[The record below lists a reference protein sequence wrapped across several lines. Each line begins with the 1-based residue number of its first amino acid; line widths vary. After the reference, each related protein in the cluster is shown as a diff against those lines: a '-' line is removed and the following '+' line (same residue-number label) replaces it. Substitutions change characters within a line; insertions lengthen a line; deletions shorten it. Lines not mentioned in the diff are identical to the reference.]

1 MTVRSSSL
9 IAATLLLVGC
19 VWHAWAAPDPVSVF
33 NDTPLP
39 LNPNPAAVAKPA
51 ASTSAY
57 PAPADGY
64 PVVPSRGVSRSAA
77 VNPDR
82 PLHVGDQVSLEI
94 VEDKDGPSPKIVT
107 ATGEIDVPPLGRVH
121 VAGKS
126 CSQIE
131 AELKRKLEADYYY
144 TATVHVAIDSIL
156 EEAPVYGKVY
166 VAGAV
171 RAPGPV
177 LLDPTE
183 RVTVS
188 NIILKAGGFAQFA
201 ASDNVRVTRKQKDGA
216 KQTFAVNVLGVW
228 KAARNAEDP
237 EVLDGDYIYVP
248 QKLVNL

>member
-1 MTVRSSSL
+1 MTVRSL
-9 IAATLLLVGC
+9 IASVLVFGSM
-19 VWHAWAAPDPVSVF
+19 WSAQAAPNAGSVF

-39 LNPNPAAVAKPA
+39 LNPQAAVQ
-51 ASTSAY
+51 SVI
-57 PAPADGY
+57 PAPLPADNMAPPPGY
-64 PVVPSRGVSRSAA
+64 ATQPIRPATRTTL

-82 PLHVGDQVSLEI
+82 PLHVGDQVSVEI
-94 VEDKDGPSPKIVT
+94 VEDKEGPSAKIVT
-107 ATGEIDVPPLGRVH
+107 ATGEIDLPPLGRVH

-126 CSQIE
+126 CSEIE

-144 TATVHVAIDSIL
+144 TATVHVAIDAVS

-166 VAGAV
+166 IAGAV

-183 RVTVS
+183 HVTVS
-188 NIILKAGGFAQFA
+188 NLILKAGGFAQFA
-201 ASDNVRVTRKQKDGA
+201 ASDNVRVTRKEKDGE
-216 KQTFAVNVLGVW
+216 KQTFSVNVLGVW

>member
-1 MTVRSSSL
+1 MTVRCRSL
-9 IAATLLLVGC
+9 IAATLFLVGC
-19 VWHAWAAPDPVSVF
+19 AWHAWAAPDPGSVF
-33 NDTPLP
+33 HDTPLP
-39 LNPNPAAVAKPA
+39 LNANPAADQAAPA
-51 ASTSAY
+51 SAY
-57 PAPADGY
+57 PATADAYRVAPARTY
-64 PVVPSRGVSRSAA
+64 SRSAA

-144 TATVHVAIDSIL
+144 TATVHVAIDSIT

-171 RAPGPV
+171 KAPGPV
-177 LLDPTE
+177 LLDPAE
-183 RVTVS
+183 HETVS

-201 ASDNVRVTRKQKDGA
+201 ASDNVRVTRKQKDGE

-228 KAARNAEDP
+228 KAARNVQDP